1 MKSYFSFPGWT
12 TYLWLGLEQCT
23 KESIAIS
30 PDLPVELHE
39 IKTYRR
45 YARRNK
51 YEFQA
56 RTDPMNLITHICT
69 YASLGISSSTHQ
81 SLREGPTLYKFHLY
95 YEVD

>member
-12 TYLWLGLEQCT
+12 IYLWLGLEQCT

-56 RTDPMNLITHICT
+56 RTDHMNLITQMYLRFTGYFFIN
-69 YASLGISSSTHQ
+69 SSITAGGAH
-81 SLREGPTLYKFHLY
+81 TI
-95 YEVD
+95 